1 MQIPADSL
9 RAVLDSV
16 FRDPAYRWDS
26 PSTELSWIADR
37 WLALLGWLAS
47 LEGNHPTLYRV
58 FIALL
63 VALLL
68 VILAHGVWVLART
81 VLAAQAP
88 AGNGDA
94 ASVAPVRDAAWYW
107 SEADRLASAQQY
119 AEAAQVAFIALA
131 RDLDHRGL
139 LQYQPSQTPAEV
151 ARSAR
156 LSEEG
161 RGQLRSLVSRL
172 YLAAFGGGQF
182 GAAEWAGWREQA
194 GQEWHAAAG

>member
-16 FRDPAYRWDS
+16 FRDPAYSWDS
-26 PSTELSWIADR
+26 PSTGLSWIASR
-37 WLALLGWLAS
+37 WLALLDWLS
-47 LEGNHPTLYRV
+47 GLEGNHPALYRI

-63 VALLL
+63 VGLLL
-68 VILAHGVWVLART
+68 MILAHGAWTLFRT
-81 VLAAQAP
+81 VRGAKAP
-88 AGNGDA
+88 AGRDG
-94 ASVAPVRDAAWYW
+94 PVPQAQIRDAAWYW
-107 SEADRLASAQQY
+107 READRLAAARQY
-119 AEAAQVAFIALA
+119 PEAAQVAFIALA
-131 RDLDHRGL
+131 RDLDRRGL

-156 LSEEG
+156 LSDEG

-182 GAAEWAGWREQA
+182 GAAEWTGWREQA
-194 GQEWHAAAG
+194 GQEWHAAAS

>member
-16 FRDPAYRWDS
+16 FQDPAYSWDS

-37 WLALLGWLAS
+37 WLALLAWLSS

-58 FIALL
+58 LIAAL

-68 VILAHGVWVLART
+68 LILAHGLWVLART
-81 VLAAQAP
+81 VRAAQTP
-88 AGNGDA
+88 ADGRDA
-94 ASVAPVRDAAWYW
+94 TPATPVRDAAWYW
-107 SEADRLASAQQY
+107 READRLAAAQHY
-119 AEAAQVAFIALA
+119 AEAVQLAFIALA

-161 RGQLRSLVSRL
+161 RGRLKSLVSRL

-182 GAAEWAGWREQA
+182 GADEWAGWREQA
-194 GQEWHAAAG
+194 GREWHAAAG

>member
-16 FRDPAYRWDS
+16 FRDPAYSWDS
-26 PSTELSWIADR
+26 PSTGLSWIASR
-37 WLALLGWLAS
+37 WLALLDWLS
-47 LEGNHPTLYRV
+47 GLEGNHPALYRG

-63 VALLL
+63 VALL
-68 VILAHGVWVLART
+68 VAILAHGAWILIRT
-81 VLAAQAP
+81 VRSAQGHAGAGGPAP
-88 AGNGDA
+88 ELKA
-94 ASVAPVRDAAWYW
+94 RDAAWYW
-107 SEADRLASAQQY
+107 READRLAAAQQY
-119 AEAAQVAFIALA
+119 AEAAQVAFVALA

-139 LQYQPSQTPAEV
+139 LQYRPSQTPAEV

-161 RGQLRSLVSRL
+161 RGRLRSLVSRL
-172 YLAAFGGGQF
+172 YLAAFGGAPF

-194 GQEWHAAAG
+194 AQDWHAAAG

>member
-9 RAVLDSV
+9 RAALDSV
-16 FRDPAYRWDS
+16 FRDPAYSWDS

-37 WLALLGWLAS
+37 WLALLAWLS
-47 LEGNHPTLYRV
+47 GLEGTHPTFYRV
-58 FIALL
+58 LIAAL
-63 VALLL
+63 VVLLL
-68 VILAHGVWVLART
+68 VILAHGAWTLLRT
-81 VLAAQAP
+81 VRAAQAP
-88 AGNGDA
+88 AGTGRGA
-94 ASVAPVRDAAWYW
+94 PEAPVRDAAWYW
-107 SEADRLASAQQY
+107 READRMAATGEY

-161 RGQLRSLVSRL
+161 RGRLRSLVSRL

-194 GQEWHAAAG
+194 VQEWHAAAG